1 MTHGFLILAHKE
13 TDALY
18 YFIETILSDT
28 RARVYLHL
36 DSKCPD
42 ETLLLHYVS
51 NKRVTIMP
59 RHNLAW
65 AHQSIIYQELR
76 MIETAYLDGCDF
88 FWICSGDDGFCQP
101 IVGCL
106 DFVETHGDKNFIAV
120 RPFLPHR
127 LFYYNLGVRKQGRQ
141 FPKGWQRKFLLWQM
155 KNFKIR
161 KIPYQ
166 KFAMGSQW
174 CTINRTFAKFLI
186 NEGKTW
192 RFRKTFFASYMAD
205 EVFIPLLARTFG
217 FPLFS
222 TKPQYETLK
231 NNFRLVDFSES
242 DVETNAP
249 PKTFGFAEQDK
260 VLSSGAWIVRKVDDE
275 LARVLYY
282 LNRKEECR

>member
-1 MTHGFLILAHKE
+1 MKHGFLILAHKE

-18 YFIETILSDT
+18 YFIETILTDT
-28 RARVYLHL
+28 RARIYLHL

-42 ETLLLHYVS
+42 ETLLLHYIS

-88 FWICSGDDGFCQP
+88 FWICSGDDAFCQH
-101 IVGCL
+101 VTECL
-106 DFVETHGDKNFIAV
+106 DFVETHGDKNFVAV

-127 LFYYNLGVRKQGRQ
+127 LFYYNLGVRKQGRE
-141 FPKGWQRKFLLWQM
+141 FPRGWQRKFLLWQM

-161 KIPYQ
+161 KIPYD

-192 RFRKTFFASYMAD
+192 RFRKTFFLSWMSD
-205 EVFIPLLARTFG
+205 EVAVPMMARNFG

-222 TKPQYETLK
+222 TKSQWETCE
-231 NNFRLVDFSES
+231 NNFRLIDFSEA
-242 DVETNAP
+242 DPAKNDP
-249 PKTFGFAEQDK
+249 PKTFGLQDLDK
-260 VLSSGAWIVRKVDDE
+260 VMASPAWIVRKVDDALAEE
-275 LARVLYY
+275 LFTL
-282 LNRKEECR
+282 LKK